1 MKLKSRMNSLWF
13 AVAASIFLV
22 ILGCGGGGGGG
33 GSDVPIVPVPTDA
46 DLSLA
51 KTVDNST
58 PDVDDTVVFTLTVSN
73 SGPATATG
81 VVLTDILPTG
91 FTYVSD
97 SSGGAYN
104 PVTGL
109 WSPGSIAAGVS
120 LTLNITA
127 TVNASGNYVNL
138 AEVTASNDPNPNNNG
153 DGVAAP
159 PPSINISIN
168 QIQKTD
174 CATGEIKA
182 FATVI
187 DQQGNPLTMLDESN
201 FTVAENQVQKNFDVQ
216 YVNAIPLS
224 VSIVLDYSTS
234 IRDSGANTA
243 MEQAAVEFIDQ
254 LSSNDSA
261 EIIKFGTTINVIQP
275 FTNDKALLKQAVL
288 SPFAFQP
295 ETEIYQAILQG
306 IADTAT
312 QPPDNRK
319 AVVVITDGRQNPDPS
334 PSGVT
339 IDDCIASA
347 QEKDIPIFPIGIGVD
362 IDTTDL
368 GLLASE
374 TGGIFYQSIS
384 VDDIPG
390 IYDQLAEALIINQFI
405 FTYTSTLTG
414 AVSAD
419 LTIGVVDNGLTDSD
433 TRAFISCP

>member
-1 MKLKSRMNSLWF
+1 MKLKPRIKSLWF
-13 AVAASIFLV
+13 AVAASIFIV

-33 GSDVPIVPVPTDA
+33 SDFPIVPVPTDA
-46 DLSLA
+46 DLSLT

-73 SGPATATG
+73 LGPATATG

-109 WSPGSIAAGVS
+109 WSPGSIAAGGS

-127 TVNASGNYVNL
+127 TVNDSGNYINL
-138 AEVTASNDPNPNNNG
+138 AEVTATNDPNPNNNG

-174 CATGEIKA
+174 CATGEITA
-182 FATVI
+182 FATVV
-187 DQQGNPLTMLDESN
+187 DQQGNPLTMLGENN
-201 FTVAENQVQKNFDVQ
+201 FTVTENQVQKNFDVQ

-234 IRDSGANTA
+234 IRDSGANFA

-261 EIIKFGTTINVIQP
+261 EIIKFGTTVNVVQP
-275 FTNDKALLKQAVL
+275 FTNDKTLLKQAVL
-288 SPFAFQP
+288 APFAFQP
-295 ETEIYQAILQG
+295 ETEIYQAILKG
-306 IADTAT
+306 LADTAT
-312 QPPDNRK
+312 QPLDNRK

-339 IDDCIASA
+339 IDDCIDSA
-347 QEKDIPIFPIGIGVD
+347 QAKDIPIFPIGIGVD

-384 VDDIPG
+384 IGDIPG
-390 IYDQLAEALIINQFI
+390 IYDQLAKALIINQFI

-414 AVSAD
+414 AVPAD

-433 TRAFISCP
+433 TRAFTSCP